1 MATVFLASSITVGAA
16 MNDDVKNLLW
26 HISPEIAALLE
37 PIESTVEYGGIKMEI
52 VSAMQDEDMAVVYV
66 TMQDVEGNRIDETL
80 DIYDYSMSKGRS
92 LQLKELVLILQ
103 RKQPLFDLRRLMGVV
118 QISLS

>member
-1 MATVFLASSITVGAA
+1 MLKETVLMKHWIFMIFPCQKDGL
-16 MNDDVKNLLW
+16 
-26 HISPEIAALLE
+26 
-37 PIESTVEYGGIKMEI
+37 
-52 VSAMQDEDMAVVYV
+52 
-66 TMQDVEGNRIDETL
+66 
-80 DIYDYSMSKGRS
+80 